1 MKYKENAMNQLLTF
15 LFLISFLLHY
25 GCTNQEEILQNNDA
39 CIKYI
44 ELNYSNYNSLK
55 TDPLSFISAKI
66 DGDCL
71 VLTLQY
77 GGGCKEHQIDLALIQ
92 SECGTPPLPPPTFEI
107 RHNANDDVC
116 KALITKEYSFDISG
130 IRENGKHKTDFI
142 LIIRNASGIT
152 STNTYTYAY

>member
-1 MKYKENAMNQLLTF
+1 MKQVFLYVFLI
-15 LFLISFLLHY
+15 LFLSLC
-25 GCTNQEEILQNNDA
+25 GCNNEEEILQNSNA
-39 CIKYI
+39 CPKYV
-44 ELNYSNYNSLK
+44 ELNFSNYNSLK
-55 TDPLSFISAKI
+55 TDPVTLISTKI

-71 VLTLQY
+71 ILTLQY

-92 SECGTPPLPPPTFEI
+92 PECGTPPLPPPTFEI

-130 IRENGKHKTDFI
+130 IREEGKNKTDFI
-142 LIIRNASGIT
+142 LNTRNATGIT

>member
-1 MKYKENAMNQLLTF
+1 MKQVF
-15 LFLISFLLHY
+15 LYVLFISCLFQSA
-25 GCTNQEEILQNNDA
+25 CTDQIEINKNT
-39 CIKYI
+39 CTKYV

-55 TDPLSFISAKI
+55 TDLLSLISAKI

-71 VLTLQY
+71 LLTLQY

-92 SECGTPPLPPPTFEI
+92 PECGTPPLPPPTFEI

-142 LIIRNASGIT
+142 LNTRNAAGIT

>member
-1 MKYKENAMNQLLTF
+1 CAKYV
-15 LFLISFLLHY
+15 
-25 GCTNQEEILQNNDA
+25 
-39 CIKYI
+39 

-55 TDPLSFISAKI
+55 TDPLNLINAKI

-92 SECGTPPLPPPTFEI
+92 PECGTPPLPPPTFEI

-130 IRENGKHKTDFI
+130 IRENGKNKTDFI
-142 LIIRNASGIT
+142 LHTRNASGIT

>member
-1 MKYKENAMNQLLTF
+1 MKYKENTMNQLLTSI
-15 LFLISFLLHY
+15 FLISFLLLY

-39 CIKYI
+39 CTKYV

-55 TDPLSFISAKI
+55 TDPLSLINAKI

-71 VLTLQY
+71 ILTLQY

-92 SECGTPPLPPPTFEI
+92 PECGTPPLPPPTFEI

-130 IRENGKHKTDFI
+130 IREEGKNKIDFI
-142 LIIRNASGIT
+142 LHTRNASGLT
-152 STNTYTYAY
+152 STNTYTYVY

>member
-1 MKYKENAMNQLLTF
+1 MKQVFLFAILITF
-15 LFLISFLLHY
+15 LFQSA
-25 GCTNQEEILQNNDA
+25 CTEQIETTQDD
-39 CIKYI
+39 CTRYV

-55 TDPLSFISAKI
+55 TDPLSLISAKVE
-66 DGDCL
+66 GDCL

-92 SECGTPPLPPPTFEI
+92 PECGTPPLPPPTFEI

-130 IRENGKHKTDFI
+130 IREEGKNKTDFI
-142 LIIRNASGIT
+142 LHTRNASGIT
-152 STNTYTYAY
+152 STNTYSYSY